1 MSLQLPLAV
10 WGAGPPAST
19 SSSAAGTTDIFNIQY
34 SAATADC
41 RGRGLQAVTSSYFHF
56 KYLSSST
63 PHHTTS
69 HSSALLKYLNRQY
82 CSIAEEVE
90 VRAAQFWAGCVLTG
104 RLLARWQFSQR
115 GVDMCWPE
123 YPCQHHDTQHTV
135 HLTHTHRQQQEYISY
150 SSRQNNPTLPSLGGL
165 YFDAWITH
173 WYWF

>member
-63 PHHTTS
+63 PHHITQLC
-69 HSSALLKYLNRQY
+69 SALLKYLNCQY

-104 RLLARWQFSQR
+104 RLLAGDSSHSAVLTC
-115 GVDMCWPE
+115 VDPSIRVNITIHNTRC
-123 YPCQHHDTQHTV
+123 TS
-135 HLTHTHRQQQEYISY
+135 HTHIG
-150 SSRQNNPTLPSLGGL
+150 SSRNTLATAADKTIPPSHL
-165 YFDAWITH
+165 
-173 WYWF
+173 